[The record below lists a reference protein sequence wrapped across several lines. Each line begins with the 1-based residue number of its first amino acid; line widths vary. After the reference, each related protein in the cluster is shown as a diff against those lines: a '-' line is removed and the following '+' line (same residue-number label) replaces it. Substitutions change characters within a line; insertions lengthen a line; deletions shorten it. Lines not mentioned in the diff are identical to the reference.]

1 MAPLSE
7 LQKLYRQGRLIPFIG
22 AGVSMSVR
30 WKDGAG
36 TQKRGPSWR
45 ELVDQAAQQL
55 NFSLPE
61 LLRVRG
67 SDLQILEYFGIKHQG
82 FARLTNWLFAEMR
95 ATDDALTNSPIHR
108 ALANLESCNL
118 FYTTNFDDFLERGLR
133 LHRRSCEVIAL
144 EAHMGSKHSGT
155 TEVVKFHGDF
165 NHPDMMVLS
174 ESHYERRLVFQ
185 SPMDL
190 RFRSDVLGR
199 VVLFLGYSFRDA
211 NVSYLFHLVNTQ
223 LDRLPSS
230 PSGRRAYI
238 LVPDPSDFEYQL
250 FRARNMEVIPIG
262 SHTMTEDISEI
273 LNSLRGD

>member
-22 AGVSMSVR
+22 AGVSMAVGWR
-30 WKDGAG
+30 DAAG
-36 TQKRGPSWR
+36 TQKHGPSWR
-45 ELVDQAAQQL
+45 ELVDQAAGQL
-55 NFSLPE
+55 HFSPPD

-82 FARLTNWLFAEMR
+82 FAKLTNWMFAEMR

-108 ALANLESCNL
+108 ALANLNSCTL
-118 FYTTNFDDFLERGLR
+118 FYTTNFDDFLERGLE
-133 LHRRSCEVIAL
+133 LHGRSCDVVAL
-144 EAHMGSKHSGT
+144 EAHMGSKHSDT

-165 NHPDMMVLS
+165 DHPGMMVLS

-199 VVLFLGYSFRDA
+199 VVLFLGYSFSDA

-223 LDRLPSS
+223 LDGLPGS

-250 FRARNMEVIPIG
+250 FQARNMEVIPIG
-262 SHTMTEDISEI
+262 SRTMTEDIADI
-273 LNSLRGD
+273 LHNLRGD